1 MKFDAHANACKVGTF
16 DSLTSRLLQSD
27 DPEID
32 KRERKISRS
41 LGKLLGYGK
50 TDLYSLRPINPVEEY
65 NKRVK
70 NHGTK

>member
-1 MKFDAHANACKVGTF
+1 MKYDANANACKVGTF

-27 DPEID
+27 DPEIA

-50 TDLYSLRPINPVEEY
+50 TDLYSLRPIKPNVEGQWEI
-65 NKRVK
+65 K
-70 NHGTK
+70 T